1 MLSREAIKLLWST
14 EKNVD
19 KDKDGKDIPKLKSV
33 EVVLMHCN
41 RVTNSYEQA
50 SKVLFT
56 FLPTKQFGLLITIS
70 PHLLTMVKTTNTEF

>member
-19 KDKDGKDIPKLKSV
+19 KDKDGKDVPKLKSV

-41 RVTNSYEQA
+41 LVTNSYEQA

-56 FLPTKQFGLLITIS
+56 FSPTKQFGLLITIS

>member
-1 MLSREAIKLLWST
+1 MLSPEAIKLLWST

-19 KDKDGKDIPKLKSV
+19 KDKDGKDVPKLESV

-41 RVTNSYEQA
+41 LVNNSYEEA

-56 FLPTKQFGLLITIS
+56 FLPYKQFGLLITIS